1 MLKSI
6 TFDLGDTLL
15 YYEGVPLN
23 WSLHYQQALTRGFMA
38 AGCPGSDSSLGVAS
52 EILARHNT
60 RLHPREVECS
70 AQRIFSEI
78 CEAIAV
84 DTSLQEAISNGFFSY
99 FQQKAVLYADTIAAL
114 TALKERGVRI
124 GILTDVAYGMPKAFV
139 ERDISPFRDWVDVL
153 LTSVDVGYRK
163 PSPVGYRM
171 LAEALGVAPSQ
182 MVYVGNEE
190 KDILGANRAGL
201 QASVLIQRDGD
212 PTDYGQT
219 LGFSDLGRM
228 TAYFLR

>member
-1 MLKSI
+1 MS
-6 TFDLGDTLL
+6 
-15 YYEGVPLN
+15 YEGVPLN
-23 WSLHYQQALTRGFMA
+23 WSLHYHPALTRGFQA
-38 AGCPGSDSSLGVAS
+38 VGLPVSESSLGLAS
-52 EILARHNT
+52 EILARYNT
-60 RLHPREVECS
+60 RLHPREVEYS
-70 AQRIFSEI
+70 AERIFSEI
-78 CEAIAV
+78 CEAISV
-84 DTSLQEAISNGFFSY
+84 DNSRQEAILDGFFSY
-99 FQQKAVLYADTIAAL
+99 FQQKATLYPDTVAAL
-114 TALKERGVRI
+114 TALKEQGYRV
-124 GILTDVAYGMPKAFV
+124 GILTDVAYGMPKASV

-171 LAEALGVAPSQ
+171 LAEALGVPSSQ